1 MPSASRQRG
10 REDPINRHRLPQLA
24 ADFAI
29 VVAAW
34 FLAFRLRFDTDLPVY
49 YDYYLS
55 WQILALVAA
64 IKLSVFAL
72 FGFYNRWWRY
82 VSTRDMWGAA
92 RGVVAAS
99 LLTFLI
105 FSFFDVHAAEV
116 PRTVWVIDC
125 LLTLALVAGSRM
137 LARTILER
145 PQSRSIVARGKE
157 VIVVGAGD
165 AAQLMLK
172 EILRTPDLGYTP
184 IGLIDDDPRKKNLRL
199 HGIRVLGTS
208 DELPHLLRDRR
219 PDELLIAIPSASGE
233 QRARIVEMARA
244 ENVAVKTL
252 PGLNELISGDLDLAK
267 QVRPVE
273 VEDLLGRE
281 PVEVD
286 VDAIASYVKDK
297 IVLVTGAGG
306 SIGSELCRQLA
317 RAEPTRIVM
326 VDQAESSLYDIER
339 ELVDE
344 RRFSACV
351 PVLTDVRNRKRLEQ
365 VFERYRPD
373 VVFHAAA
380 YKHVPLMEANPL
392 ESVAN
397 NVLGTRI
404 VADAAIAHGVE
415 RFVLISTDKALNPYS
430 VYGQSKTLCEW
441 IVGSHGER
449 DDVPTKFVA
458 VRFGNVL
465 NSAGSVIPLFR
476 RQIERG
482 GPVTVTDAEMTRFF
496 MTIPEAVALVI
507 QAGAIGGR
515 GRILVLDMG
524 EPIRIVDLAR
534 NMIRLSGKEPDRDV
548 QITFIGARPGEKI
561 HEELFAEG
569 ETWKPTVHPKIVAL
583 DVSAVE
589 RGWLDGKLDE
599 LERLVEA
606 GDTLELVGRLAAI
619 VREPNGAASRPA
631 RRAPR
636 LPRRP
641 PPRRSAPGRLGRR
654 VGVRMSCRPRLNV

>member
-1 MPSASRQRG
+1 MRT
-10 REDPINRHRLPQLA
+10 PINRHRLPQLA

-34 FLAFRLRFDTDLPVY
+34 FFAFRLRFDTDLPVY
-49 YDYYLS
+49 YEYYLS

-99 LLTFLI
+99 LVVFLV

-116 PRTVWVIDC
+116 PRTVWVIDG

-137 LARTILER
+137 LARTIIER

-208 DELPHLLRDRR
+208 DELPHILRDRR

-244 ENVAVKTL
+244 ENVPVKTL
-252 PGLNELISGDLDLAK
+252 PGLNELIAGDLDLAR

-297 IVLVTGAGG
+297 VVLVTGAGG

-351 PVLTDVRNRKRLEQ
+351 PVLADVRNRKRLEQ

-534 NMIRLSGKEPDRDV
+534 NMIRLSGKEPERDIADHVHRRPARREDPRGAVRRGRDLEADDAPEDRR
-548 QITFIGARPGEKI
+548 ARR
-561 HEELFAEG
+561 LARS
-569 ETWKPTVHPKIVAL
+569 
-583 DVSAVE
+583 SAA
-589 RGWLDGKLDE
+589 WLDGKLDE
-599 LERLVEA
+599 LERLVET

-619 VREPNGAASRPA
+619 VREPNGAARGREAGAATGRDARLRVGLAPEGRRSGRCRDA
-631 RRAPR
+631 QQAELAAVALVRRA
-636 LPRRP
+636 
-641 PPRRSAPGRLGRR
+641 
-654 VGVRMSCRPRLNV
+654 

>member
-1 MPSASRQRG
+1 VRT
-10 REDPINRHRLPQLA
+10 PINRHRLPQLA
-24 ADFAI
+24 ADLAI

-34 FLAFRLRFDTDLPVY
+34 FFAFRLRFDTDLPVY
-49 YDYYLS
+49 YEYYVS

-99 LLTFLI
+99 LVTFLV

-116 PRTVWVIDC
+116 PRTVWVIDG

-137 LARTILER
+137 LARTIIER
-145 PQSRSIVARGKE
+145 PHTRSIVARGKE

-172 EILRTPDLGYTP
+172 EMLRTPDLGYTP
-184 IGLIDDDPRKKNLRL
+184 IGLVDDDPRKKNMRL

-208 DELPHLLRDRR
+208 EELPHLLRDRR

-252 PGLNELISGDLDLAK
+252 PGLNELIAGDLDLAK

-351 PVLTDVRNRKRLEQ
+351 PVLADVRNRKRLHQ

-404 VADAAIAHGVE
+404 VADAAITHGVE

-482 GPVTVTDAEMTRFF
+482 GPVTVTDPEMTRFF

-548 QITFIGARPGEKI
+548 RIAFIGARPGEKI

-569 ETWKPTVHPKIVAL
+569 ETWKPTAHPKIVAL
-583 DVSAVE
+583 DVSPVE
-589 RGWLDGKLDE
+589 RAWLEGKLDE
-599 LERLVEA
+599 LVRLVEA

-619 VREPNGAASRPA
+619 VREPNGPTDTAEAGAATAATPA
-631 RRAPR
+631 PE
-636 LPRRP
+636 
-641 PPRRSAPGRLGRR
+641 S
-654 VGVRMSCRPRLNV
+654 V

>member
-1 MPSASRQRG
+1 VRS
-10 REDPINRHRLPQLA
+10 PINRHRLPQVA
-24 ADFAI
+24 ADLAI

-34 FLAFRLRFDTDLPVY
+34 FLAFRLRFDPDLPRY
-49 YDYYLS
+49 YERYVS
-55 WQILALVAA
+55 WEILGLVAA
-64 IKLSVFAL
+64 IKLTVFGL

-99 LLTFLI
+99 LVTFLI
-105 FSFFDVHAAEV
+105 FTFFEVHVAAV

-137 LARTILER
+137 LARTIIER
-145 PQSRSIVARGKE
+145 PQTRAIVARGKE

-165 AAQLMLK
+165 AGQLMLR
-172 EILRTPDLGYTP
+172 EMLRTPALGYTP

-199 HGIRVLGTS
+199 HGVRVLGTS
-208 DELPHLLRDRR
+208 DDLPHILRDRR

-233 QRARIVEMARA
+233 SRQRIVDVATA
-244 ENVAVKTL
+244 ESVPVKTL
-252 PGLNELISGDLDLAK
+252 PGLHELIAGDVNLAG
-267 QVRPVE
+267 QIRPVQ

-281 PVEVD
+281 PVDVD
-286 VDAIASYVKDK
+286 VDAIAAYVKDK
-297 IVLVTGAGG
+297 TVLVTGAGG

-317 RAEPTRIVM
+317 RAEPQRIVL
-326 VDQAESSLYDIER
+326 VDQAESALYDIER

-344 RRFSACV
+344 RRFPACV
-351 PVLTDVRNRKRLEQ
+351 PVLADVRNGTRLRQ
-365 VFERYRPD
+365 VFERYRPN

-380 YKHVPLMEANPL
+380 YKHVPLMESNPL
-392 ESVAN
+392 ESVDN
-397 NVLGTRI
+397 NVLGTRL
-404 VADAAIAHGVE
+404 VADVAIEHGVE
-415 RFVLISTDKALNPYS
+415 RFVLISTDKALNPHS

-482 GPVTVTDAEMTRFF
+482 GPVTVTDPEMTRFF

-507 QAGAIGGR
+507 QAGSIGGR
-515 GRILVLDMG
+515 GRIFVLDMG
-524 EPIRIVDLAR
+524 EPIRILDLAR
-534 NMIRLSGKEPDRDV
+534 NMIRLSGKEPERDV
-548 QITFIGARPGEKI
+548 VISFIGSRPGEKL

-569 ETWKPTVHPKIVAL
+569 ETWKPTTHSKIVAL
-583 DVSAVE
+583 DVSPVDRA
-589 RGWLDGKLDE
+589 WLEDQLDE
-599 LERLVEA
+599 LGRLVET
-606 GDTLELVGRLAAI
+606 GDTLELVGRLGAI
-619 VREPNGAASRPA
+619 VREPKRLDVDAQTETAAPA
-631 RRAPR
+631 APK
-636 LPRRP
+636 P
-641 PPRRSAPGRLGRR
+641 A
-654 VGVRMSCRPRLNV
+654 